1 VQVARKTQ
9 ALVRCLGALA
19 LTLLAGT
26 LVLSPVVAQD
36 APKKSSKPSDEGKA
50 KKTEAKADAKKSE
63 KQSDKKPEAKKAD
76 AKKDTKKADAK
87 KSDAKKKAEEAKD
100 ETPDAQEGARPD
112 VSDVANAPVSEE
124 PKVIAAD
131 KLPKP
136 IRALHLCAAAEDEV
150 EYSEE
155 RYSKSVV
162 FFVTCPAV
170 TKGGLTPTV
179 VYVARDAK
187 AAGARRVK
195 FELLTSEGTTKT
207 EDIVFSAVPAREAY
221 TEEGDLTPNTKVK
234 MDTPWFSGAW
244 RPDDRDG
251 VCAVAA
257 NWKLDGDKAELWYW
271 EEASDCPK
279 NAVPKYQA
287 KLDKKPP
294 PLVGH

>member
-1 VQVARKTQ
+1 VQVARQTQ
-9 ALVRCLGALA
+9 ALVRCVIALA
-19 LTLLAGT
+19 LTLLAGA
-26 LVLSPVVAQD
+26 LVVAPVMAQD
-36 APKKSSKPSDEGKA
+36 APKRSSKASDDGKA
-50 KKTEAKADAKKSE
+50 KKADAKKSE
-63 KQSDKKPEAKKAD
+63 KKSDSKKAD
-76 AKKDTKKADAK
+76 AKKDAKNSDAKKADA
-87 KSDAKKKAEEAKD
+87 KKAEEAKD
-100 ETPDAQEGARPD
+100 ETPDAQDDARPD
-112 VSDVANAPVSEE
+112 ASDAAKAPVSEE
-124 PKVIAAD
+124 PKVLAAD

-136 IRALHLCAAAEDEV
+136 IRALHICATAEDEV
-150 EYSEE
+150 EYSKE
-155 RYSKSVV
+155 RYAKSVV

-187 AAGARRVK
+187 AAGAKRVK
-195 FELLTSEGTTKT
+195 FELLGSDGATKT

-244 RPDDRDG
+244 RPDDREG

-271 EEASDCPK
+271 EEANDCPK
-279 NAVPKYQA
+279 NAVPKYQT